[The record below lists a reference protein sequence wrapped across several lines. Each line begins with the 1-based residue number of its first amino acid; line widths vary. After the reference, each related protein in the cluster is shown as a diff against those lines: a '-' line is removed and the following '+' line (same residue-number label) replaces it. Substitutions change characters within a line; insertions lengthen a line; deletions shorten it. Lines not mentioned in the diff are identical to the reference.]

1 MIQATTSWGMTLH
14 RTCSAALETGE
25 EKERTVEGA
34 VLSLFIQLQKDYR
47 GKKTDGQQADKN
59 VT

>member
-34 VLSLFIQLQKDYR
+34 VLSLFI
-47 GKKTDGQQADKN
+47 
-59 VT
+59 